1 MGKRLK
7 TYRVGLD
14 SETFAIS
21 MVTDPAIEETFAYFN
36 ENKEDIKLSSD
47 EKHMVFGA
55 VLVPERR
62 IYRNDG
68 ENEYYL
74 KFTSDSIE
82 RMSQDYMKNF
92 RQANVTLQHEEEGTE
107 VVMVESWIK
116 MSMEHDKSIALGL
129 SKDLPVGTW
138 FAGLKVNNIDTWE
151 RIKNGELRGF
161 SVESLISL
169 EDFSKIEDNDENN
182 DMKMTSEEM
191 FERIKQ
197 LIMSL
202 FNKEEENF
210 EAQPAPA
217 EPVPAPAEP
226 VPAPAEPTPVE
237 PTPVEP
243 EPTPVEPQP
252 VEPEPQPEPT
262 PEPQPEPQPDTHQA
276 EIDQLNA
283 TLDAMKAEIA
293 ALKSLN
299 EGMQHKID
307 DLSKQPSAKPINPL
321 GGTGSQGDAYSQWR
335 ERMSQLI

>member
-210 EAQPAPA
+210 EA
-217 EPVPAPAEP
+217 
-226 VPAPAEPTPVE
+226 EPTPE
-237 PTPVEP
+237 PTPAP
-243 EPTPVEPQP
+243 ETAPVEPQP
-252 VEPEPQPEPT
+252 VEPTPEPTPEPAPEPQPEPT
-262 PEPQPEPQPDTHQA
+262 PEPKPEPQPEQVEPHPDPHQA

-307 DLSKQPSAKPINPL
+307 DLNRQPSAKPINPL
-321 GGTGSQGDAYSQWR
+321 GGNSRQDDSYSAWR
-335 ERMSQLI
+335 EQMAKML